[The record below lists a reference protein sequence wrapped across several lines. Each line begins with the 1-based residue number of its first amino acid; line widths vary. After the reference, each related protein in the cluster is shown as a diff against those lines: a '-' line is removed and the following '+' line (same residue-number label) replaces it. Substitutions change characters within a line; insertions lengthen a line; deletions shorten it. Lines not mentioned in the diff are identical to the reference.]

1 MASEEERYQEFA
13 PPPALRPFVRVI
25 WTYAAPDPTPI
36 IHDADAW
43 WDMKKKNY
51 QRPLTGYKAIHMPS
65 NTGAGV
71 IISGLC
77 LVMGLAL
84 IWYIWW
90 LAAISFIGVL
100 AVSIGHTFNYKRD
113 YYIPAD
119 EVRATEEARTRALAG
134 TEA

>member
-1 MASEEERYQEFA
+1 M
-13 PPPALRPFVRVI
+13 
-25 WTYAAPDPTPI
+25 
-36 IHDADAW
+36 
-43 WDMKKKNY
+43 
-51 QRPLTGYKAIHMPS
+51 
-65 NTGAGV
+65 
-71 IISGLC
+71 
-77 LVMGLAL
+77 

-113 YYIPAD
+113 YYIPED